1 MNIITGY
8 KGTPHITAQQDRDV
22 NMGLIGNSTTDVYVF
37 NVGQKLEA
45 DVISANEI
53 RIRDGALS
61 MQGCTG
67 SIDKGAY
74 DSVAISNGTQ
84 GMQRIDV
91 IAAQYAKDGD
101 TNVETISLVVVE
113 GTPAASDPAV
123 PSLTSGNIAS
133 GDTLVQMPL
142 YYVNL
147 DGVSIDSVG
156 AQFTVID
163 TLFDSTLSPATIAK
177 WETIL
182 GIS

>member
-37 NVGQKLEA
+37 NVGQKLDA

-61 MQGCTG
+61 MQGCTA

-74 DSVAISNGTQ
+74 DSVAIDNGTQ

-91 IAAQYAKDGD
+91 IAAQYEKDGD
-101 TNVETISLVVVE
+101 TNVESISLVVVE

-123 PSLTSGNIAS
+123 PSLTGGNIAN
-133 GDTLVQMPL
+133 GDTFVQMPL
-142 YYVNL
+142 YYVNI
-147 DGVSIDSVG
+147 DGVSIDSVD

-163 TLFDSTLSPATIAK
+163 TLFDCTLSPATVAK
-177 WETIL
+177 WEAIL
-182 GIS
+182 GI

>member
-22 NMGLIGNSTTDVYVF
+22 NMGLVGNSTTDVYVF

-61 MQGCTG
+61 MQGCTA

-101 TNVETISLVVVE
+101 TNVETISLVVLE

-147 DGVSIDSVG
+147 DGVSIDSVD

-163 TLFDSTLSPATIAK
+163 TLFDSTLSPATITK

-182 GIS
+182 GI